1 MVHHAKAEAPR
12 AGLSAAAETIAA
24 VATAAGR
31 GAIGIVRLSGPRAAS
46 IAQSIA
52 GPTPSPRVAAL
63 RGFRDAAGELI
74 DRGLVLFFP
83 SPHSFTGEDVVELH
97 CHGGPVVL
105 DALVQAA
112 RSGGARLARPG
123 EFSERAFLNGRMDL
137 VQAEA
142 IADLID
148 ASSREAARAANRS
161 MEGEFSARIAQLR
174 SELTDLRI
182 FVEGALDFSDEDV
195 AWLADPSLQRRLS
208 HLDASL
214 DATLAQAV
222 QGRRLRDGLTVVIAG
237 QPNVGKS
244 TLLNRLAGAERAI
257 VTDIAG
263 TTRDVLREDIVLD
276 GLPLTVV
283 DTAGLRESSD
293 PVEREGV
300 RRAWRAAEQAEAIL
314 FVVDDRDNAGDQSLL
329 EKLPQGIPVLVIRNK
344 CDLSGA
350 PPTRAIARDRV
361 TLRLSAQTGAG
372 IDLLIA
378 ELKNVAGIAT
388 TQGLFSARSRHV
400 DALRRT
406 REHVQA
412 AQRSLA
418 AGATAELAAE
428 DLRLAQRA
436 LGEIV
441 GEVTSEDLL
450 GEIFS
455 RFCIGK

>member
-1 MVHHAKAEAPR
+1 
-12 AGLSAAAETIAA
+12 
-24 VATAAGR
+24 
-31 GAIGIVRLSGPRAAS
+31 
-46 IAQSIA
+46 
-52 GPTPSPRVAAL
+52 
-63 RGFRDAAGELI
+63 
-74 DRGLVLFFP
+74 
-83 SPHSFTGEDVVELH
+83 
-97 CHGGPVVL
+97 
-105 DALVQAA
+105 
-112 RSGGARLARPG
+112 
-123 EFSERAFLNGRMDL
+123 MDL